1 MSYGKIMT
9 KYILNRLFHSV
20 LVMFTI
26 SFIVFFIMFKAGDP
40 VELMLPPDATQQD
53 VVEMRAALGLDKS
66 FIVQYQKFLINVS
79 KGNLGNSFIYGQP
92 ALDIVFERMP
102 ATMELAV
109 IAMILSI
116 LIGIPLGIVSSI
128 KPNSVL
134 SRVIMFFSLAGISVP
149 VFWTGMILVLIF
161 SVILG
166 VLPSSGRGEVYL
178 FTSAF
183 TWDGIRHLIMP
194 VLTLAVFQLALI
206 LRLTRTGMMEV
217 LMQDYIKLAAAK
229 GVPRRVI
236 VYYHALKNTLIPLI
250 TIIGIQFGQLVAFT
264 IVTETIFAWPGTG
277 KLIIDSI
284 QNLDRPIVVAYLLV
298 ISFIFVAIN
307 FMVDILYTFVDP
319 RVRV

>member
-1 MSYGKIMT
+1 MT

-53 VVEMRAALGLDKS
+53 VADMKIALGLDKS
-66 FIVQYQKFLINVS
+66 FIVQYQRFLINVS
-79 KGNLGNSFIYGQP
+79 NGDLGNSFIYGQP
-92 ALDIVFERMP
+92 ALDIVLERMP

-109 IAMILSI
+109 IAMIISI
-116 LIGIPLGIVSSI
+116 LVGIPLGIISSI
-128 KPNSVL
+128 KPNSAL

-194 VLTLAVFQLALI
+194 VVTLSVFQLALI

-229 GVPRRVI
+229 GVPRRII
-236 VYYHALKNTLIPLI
+236 VYVHALKNTLIPLI

-264 IVTETIFAWPGTG
+264 IVTETIFAWPGSG

-284 QNLDRPIVVAYLLV
+284 QNLDRPVVVAYLLI
-298 ISFIFVAIN
+298 ISFIFVVIN
-307 FMVDILYTFVDP
+307 FVVDVLYTFVDP

>member
-1 MSYGKIMT
+1 MT
-9 KYILNRLFHSV
+9 KYILNRLFHST

-66 FIVQYQKFLINVS
+66 FIVQYQKFLSNVAE
-79 KGNLGNSFIYGQP
+79 GNLGNSFIYGQP
-92 ALDIVFERMP
+92 ALDIVFERLP

-109 IAMILSI
+109 IAMIVSI
-116 LIGIPLGIVSSI
+116 LLGIPLGIISSI
-128 KPNSVL
+128 KPNSIL
-134 SRVIMFFSLAGISVP
+134 SRIIMFFSLAGISVP

-183 TWDGIRHLIMP
+183 TWDGIKHLIMP
-194 VLTLAVFQLALI
+194 VITLSVFQLALI

-217 LMQDYIKLAAAK
+217 LMQDYIKLASAK
-229 GVPRRVI
+229 GVPRKVI

-250 TIIGIQFGQLVAFT
+250 TVIGIQFGQLVAFT

-307 FMVDILYTFVDP
+307 FIVDVLYTFIDP

>member
-1 MSYGKIMT
+1 MT

-53 VVEMRAALGLDKS
+53 VADMKIALGLDKS
-66 FIVQYQKFLINVS
+66 FIVQYQRFLVNVS
-79 KGNLGNSFIYGQP
+79 KGDLGNSFIYGQP
-92 ALDIVFERMP
+92 ALDIVLERMP

-109 IAMILSI
+109 IAMIISI
-116 LIGIPLGIVSSI
+116 LVGIPLGIISSI
-128 KPNSVL
+128 KPNSTL

-183 TWDGIRHLIMP
+183 TWDGIRHLVMP
-194 VLTLAVFQLALI
+194 VVTLSVFQLALI

-229 GVPRRVI
+229 GVPRRII
-236 VYYHALKNTLIPLI
+236 VYVHALKNTLIPLI

-264 IVTETIFAWPGTG
+264 IVTETIFAWPGSG

-284 QNLDRPIVVAYLLV
+284 QNLDRPVVVAYLLI
-298 ISFIFVAIN
+298 ISFIFVVIN
-307 FMVDILYTFVDP
+307 FVVDVLYTFVDP

>member
-1 MSYGKIMT
+1 
-9 KYILNRLFHSV
+9 
-20 LVMFTI
+20 
-26 SFIVFFIMFKAGDP
+26 MFKAGDP

-53 VVEMRAALGLDKS
+53 VIEMRAALGLDKS
-66 FIVQYQKFLINVS
+66 FIVQYQKFLINAS
-79 KGNLGNSFIYGQP
+79 HGNLGNSFIYGQP

-102 ATMELAV
+102 ATLELAV
-109 IAMILSI
+109 IAMLLSI
-116 LIGIPLGIVSSI
+116 IIGVPLGIISSI
-128 KPNSVL
+128 KPNSIV

-149 VFWTGMILVLIF
+149 VFWTGMILVLVF

-166 VLPSSGRGEVYL
+166 VLPSSGRGDVFL

-183 TWDGIRHLIMP
+183 TWDGIKHLIMP
-194 VLTLAVFQLALI
+194 VLTLSIFQLALI

-229 GVPRRVI
+229 GVPRKVI

-250 TIIGIQFGQLVAFT
+250 TVIGIQFGQLVAFT

-284 QNLDRPIVVAYLLV
+284 QSLDRPIVVAYLLV
-298 ISFIFVAIN
+298 ISFLFVAIN
-307 FMVDILYTFVDP
+307 FLVDVLYTFVDP

>member
-1 MSYGKIMT
+1 MT
-9 KYILNRLFHSV
+9 KYILNRLFHSA

-53 VVEMRAALGLDKS
+53 VIEMRAALGLDKS
-66 FIVQYQKFLINVS
+66 FIVQYQKFLINAS
-79 KGNLGNSFIYGQP
+79 HGNLGNSFIYGQP

-102 ATMELAV
+102 ATLELAV
-109 IAMILSI
+109 IAMLLSI
-116 LIGIPLGIVSSI
+116 IIGVPLGIISSI
-128 KPNSVL
+128 KPNSIV

-149 VFWTGMILVLIF
+149 VFWTGMILVLVF

-166 VLPSSGRGEVYL
+166 ILPSSGRGEVFL

-183 TWDGIRHLIMP
+183 TWDGIKHLIMP
-194 VLTLAVFQLALI
+194 VLTLSIFQLALI

-229 GVPRRVI
+229 GVPRKVI

-250 TIIGIQFGQLVAFT
+250 TVIGIQFGQLVAFT

-284 QNLDRPIVVAYLLV
+284 QSLDRPIVVAYLLV
-298 ISFIFVAIN
+298 ISFLFVAIN
-307 FMVDILYTFVDP
+307 FLVDVLYTFVDP

>member
-1 MSYGKIMT
+1 MT
-9 KYILNRLFHSV
+9 KYILNRLFHSA
-20 LVMFTI
+20 LVMLTI

-53 VVEMRAALGLDKS
+53 VIDMRVALGLDKS
-66 FIVQYQKFLINVS
+66 FIVQYEKFLINVS

-109 IAMILSI
+109 IAMIISI
-116 LIGIPLGIVSSI
+116 VVGIPLGIISSI
-128 KPNSVL
+128 RPNSIM
-134 SRVIMFFSLAGISVP
+134 SRIIMFFSLAGISVP

-183 TWDGIRHLIMP
+183 TWDGIKHLIMP
-194 VLTLAVFQLALI
+194 VATLSVFQLALI

-229 GVPRRVI
+229 GVPRKVI

-307 FMVDILYTFVDP
+307 FVVDILYTFVDP

>member
-1 MSYGKIMT
+1 MT
-9 KYILNRLFHSV
+9 KYIFNRLFHSA

-53 VVEMRAALGLDKS
+53 VIDMRIALGIDKG
-66 FIVQYQKFLINVS
+66 FFVQYKNFLVNVS
-79 KGNLGNSFIYGQP
+79 HGNLGNSFIYGQP

-109 IAMILSI
+109 IAMIISI
-116 LIGIPLGIVSSI
+116 LVGIPLGIISSI
-128 KPNSVL
+128 RPNSML
-134 SRVIMFFSLAGISVP
+134 SRIIMFFSLAGISVP

-161 SVILG
+161 SVIMG

-183 TWDGIRHLIMP
+183 TWDGFKHLIMP
-194 VLTLAVFQLALI
+194 VTTLAVFQLALI

-307 FMVDILYTFVDP
+307 FVVDVLYTLVDP

>member
-1 MSYGKIMT
+1 MI
-9 KYILNRLFHSV
+9 KYILNRLFHSA
-20 LVMFTI
+20 LVMLTI

-53 VVEMRAALGLDKS
+53 VVDMRAALGLDKS
-66 FIVQYQKFLINVS
+66 FIVQYQKFLVNVS
-79 KGNLGNSFIYGQP
+79 EGNLGNSFIYGQP

-102 ATMELAV
+102 ATMELAI
-109 IAMILSI
+109 IAMIISI
-116 LIGIPLGIVSSI
+116 VIGIPLGIISSI
-128 KPNSVL
+128 KPNSIM
-134 SRVIMFFSLAGISVP
+134 SRIIMFFSLAGISVP

-183 TWDGIRHLIMP
+183 TWDGIKHLIMP
-194 VLTLAVFQLALI
+194 VVTLSVFQLALI

-229 GVPRRVI
+229 GVPRKVI

-307 FMVDILYTFVDP
+307 FAVDVLYTFVDP

>member
-1 MSYGKIMT
+1 MT
-9 KYILNRLFHSV
+9 KYILNRLFHSA
-20 LVMFTI
+20 LVMLTI

-53 VVEMRAALGLDKS
+53 VIDMRAALGLDKS

-109 IAMILSI
+109 IAMIISI
-116 LIGIPLGIVSSI
+116 LVGIPLGIISSI
-128 KPNSVL
+128 KPNSIM

-183 TWDGIRHLIMP
+183 TWDGIKHLIMP
-194 VLTLAVFQLALI
+194 VATLSIFQLALI

-217 LMQDYIKLAAAK
+217 LMQDYIKLATAK
-229 GVPRRVI
+229 GVPRKVI

-307 FMVDILYTFVDP
+307 FAVDVLYTLVDP

>member
-1 MSYGKIMT
+1 
-9 KYILNRLFHSV
+9 
-20 LVMFTI
+20 
-26 SFIVFFIMFKAGDP
+26 
-40 VELMLPPDATQQD
+40 
-53 VVEMRAALGLDKS
+53 
-66 FIVQYQKFLINVS
+66 
-79 KGNLGNSFIYGQP
+79 NSF
-92 ALDIVFERMP
+92 
-102 ATMELAV
+102 
-109 IAMILSI
+109 
-116 LIGIPLGIVSSI
+116 
-128 KPNSVL
+128 L
-134 SRVIMFFSLAGISVP
+134 SRIIMFFSLAGISVP

-161 SVILG
+161 SVIYG
-166 VLPSSGRGEVYL
+166 VLPSSGRGELYL

-194 VLTLAVFQLALI
+194 VVTLTVFQLALI

-217 LMQDYIKLAAAK
+217 LTQDYIKLAAAK

-264 IVTETIFAWPGTG
+264 IVTETIFAWPGSG

-307 FMVDILYTFVDP
+307 FLVDILYTVVDP

>member
-1 MSYGKIMT
+1 
-9 KYILNRLFHSV
+9 
-20 LVMFTI
+20 MFTI

-53 VVEMRAALGLDKS
+53 VIEMRAALGLDKS
-66 FIVQYQKFLINVS
+66 FIVQYQKFLINAAH
-79 KGNLGNSFIYGQP
+79 GNLGNSFIYGQP

-102 ATMELAV
+102 ATLELAV
-109 IAMILSI
+109 IAMLLSI
-116 LIGIPLGIVSSI
+116 IIGVPLGIISSI
-128 KPNSVL
+128 KPNSIV

-149 VFWTGMILVLIF
+149 VFWTGMILVLVF

-166 VLPSSGRGEVYL
+166 ILPSSGRGDVFL

-183 TWDGIRHLIMP
+183 TWDGIKHLIMP
-194 VLTLAVFQLALI
+194 VLTLSIFQLALI

-229 GVPRRVI
+229 GVPRKVI

-250 TIIGIQFGQLVAFT
+250 TVIGIQFGQLVAFT

-284 QNLDRPIVVAYLLV
+284 QSLDRPIVVAYLLV
-298 ISFIFVAIN
+298 ISFLFVAIN
-307 FMVDILYTFVDP
+307 FLVDVLYTFVDP

>member
-1 MSYGKIMT
+1 
-9 KYILNRLFHSV
+9 
-20 LVMFTI
+20 
-26 SFIVFFIMFKAGDP
+26 MFKAGDP

-53 VVEMRAALGLDKS
+53 VVDMRAALGLDKS
-66 FIVQYQKFLINVS
+66 FIIQYQKFLVNVS

-116 LIGIPLGIVSSI
+116 IIGIPLGIISSI
-128 KPNSVL
+128 KPNSIM
-134 SRVIMFFSLAGISVP
+134 SRIIMFFSLTGISVP

-183 TWDGIRHLIMP
+183 TWDGIKHLIMP
-194 VLTLAVFQLALI
+194 VLTLSVFQLALI

-229 GVPRRVI
+229 GVPRKVI

-307 FMVDILYTFVDP
+307 FFVDVLYTFVDP

>member
-1 MSYGKIMT
+1 
-9 KYILNRLFHSV
+9 
-20 LVMFTI
+20 
-26 SFIVFFIMFKAGDP
+26 MFKAGDP

-53 VVEMRAALGLDKS
+53 VADMKIALGLDKS
-66 FIVQYQKFLINVS
+66 FIVQYQRFLVNVS
-79 KGNLGNSFIYGQP
+79 KGDLGNSFIYGQP
-92 ALDIVFERMP
+92 ALDIVLERMP

-109 IAMILSI
+109 IAMIISI
-116 LIGIPLGIVSSI
+116 LVGIPLGIISSI
-128 KPNSVL
+128 KPNSTL

-183 TWDGIRHLIMP
+183 TWDGIRHLVMP
-194 VLTLAVFQLALI
+194 VVTLSVFQLALI

-229 GVPRRVI
+229 GVPRRII
-236 VYYHALKNTLIPLI
+236 VYVHALKNTLIPLI

-264 IVTETIFAWPGTG
+264 IVTETIFAWPGSG

-284 QNLDRPIVVAYLLV
+284 QNLDRPVVVAYLLI
-298 ISFIFVAIN
+298 ISFIFVVIN
-307 FMVDILYTFVDP
+307 FVVDVLYTFVDP

>member
-1 MSYGKIMT
+1 MK
-9 KYILNRLFHSV
+9 KYIFTRLLHSL

-53 VVEMRAALGLDKS
+53 VIEMRAALGLDQS
-66 FIVQYQKFLINVS
+66 FIVQYKNFLSNVAE
-79 KGNLGNSFIYGQP
+79 GNLGTSFMYGQP
-92 ALDIVFERMP
+92 ALDIVFERLP
-102 ATMELAV
+102 ATLELA
-109 IAMILSI
+109 ILAM
-116 LIGIPLGIVSSI
+116 LISVLLGVPLGIISSI
-128 KPNSVL
+128 KPNSIL
-134 SRVIMFFSLAGISVP
+134 SRVIMFFSLTGISIP
-149 VFWTGMILVLIF
+149 VFWTGMLLVLVF

-183 TWDGIRHLIMP
+183 TWDGIKHLIMP
-194 VLTLAVFQLALI
+194 VITLSVFQLALI

-217 LMQDYIKLAAAK
+217 LMQDYIKLATAK
-229 GVPRRVI
+229 GVPRKVI

-264 IVTETIFAWPGTG
+264 VVTETIFAWPGSG

-284 QNLDRPIVVAYLLV
+284 QNLDRPVVVAYLLV
-298 ISFIFVAIN
+298 ISFMFVAIN
-307 FMVDILYTFVDP
+307 FIVDVLYTFVDP

>member
-1 MSYGKIMT
+1 MI
-9 KYILNRLFHSV
+9 KYILDRLFHSA
-20 LVMFTI
+20 LVMFAI

-40 VELMLPPDATQQD
+40 VELMLPADATQQD
-53 VVEMRAALGLDKS
+53 VINMRIALGLDKS
-66 FIVQYQKFLINVS
+66 FIIQYKNFLVNVS
-79 KGNLGNSFIYGQP
+79 HGDLGNSFIYSQP

-102 ATMELAV
+102 ATIELAV
-109 IAMILSI
+109 LAMILSI

-128 KPNSVL
+128 KPNSFL
-134 SRVIMFFSLAGISVP
+134 SKIIMFFSLAGISVP
-149 VFWTGMILVLIF
+149 VFWTGMVLVLIF
-161 SVILG
+161 SVIYG

-194 VLTLAVFQLALI
+194 VVTLAVFQLALI

-217 LMQDYIKLAAAK
+217 LTQDYIKLAAAK

-264 IVTETIFAWPGTG
+264 IVTETIFAWPGSG

-284 QNLDRPIVVAYLLV
+284 QNLDRPIVVVYLLV

-307 FMVDILYTFVDP
+307 FLVDILYTVVDP

>member
-1 MSYGKIMT
+1 
-9 KYILNRLFHSV
+9 
-20 LVMFTI
+20 
-26 SFIVFFIMFKAGDP
+26 MFKAGDP

-53 VVEMRAALGLDKS
+53 VIDMRVALGIDKG
-66 FIVQYQKFLINVS
+66 FLVQYKNFLVNVS
-79 KGNLGNSFIYGQP
+79 HGNLGNSFIYGQP

-109 IAMILSI
+109 IAMIISI
-116 LIGIPLGIVSSI
+116 LVGIPLGIISSI
-128 KPNSVL
+128 RPNSML
-134 SRVIMFFSLAGISVP
+134 SRIIMFFSLAGISVP

-183 TWDGIRHLIMP
+183 TWDGFKHLIMP
-194 VLTLAVFQLALI
+194 VTTLAVFQLALI

-217 LMQDYIKLAAAK
+217 LMQDYIKLASAK

-307 FMVDILYTFVDP
+307 FVVDVMYTFVDP

>member
-1 MSYGKIMT
+1 
-9 KYILNRLFHSV
+9 
-20 LVMFTI
+20 
-26 SFIVFFIMFKAGDP
+26 MFKAGDP

-53 VVEMRAALGLDKS
+53 VIEMRAALGLDKS
-66 FIVQYQKFLINVS
+66 FIVQYQKFLINAAH
-79 KGNLGNSFIYGQP
+79 GNLGNSFIYGQP

-102 ATMELAV
+102 ATLELAV
-109 IAMILSI
+109 IAMLLSI
-116 LIGIPLGIVSSI
+116 IIGVPLGIISSI
-128 KPNSVL
+128 KPNSIV

-149 VFWTGMILVLIF
+149 VFWTGMILVLVF

-166 VLPSSGRGEVYL
+166 VLPSSGRGDVFL

-183 TWDGIRHLIMP
+183 TWDGIKHLIMP
-194 VLTLAVFQLALI
+194 VLTLSIFQLALI

-229 GVPRRVI
+229 GVPRKVI

-250 TIIGIQFGQLVAFT
+250 TVIGIQFGQLVAFT

-284 QNLDRPIVVAYLLV
+284 QSLDRPIVVAYLLV
-298 ISFIFVAIN
+298 ISFLFVAIN
-307 FMVDILYTFVDP
+307 FLVDVLYTFVDP

>member
-1 MSYGKIMT
+1 MT

-53 VVEMRAALGLDKS
+53 VIDMRVALGLDKS
-66 FIVQYQKFLINVS
+66 FIVQYQKFLGNVVE
-79 KGNLGNSFIYGQP
+79 GNLGNSFIYGQP

-109 IAMILSI
+109 ISMIISI
-116 LIGIPLGIVSSI
+116 LVGIPLGIISSI
-128 KPNSVL
+128 KPNSIM
-134 SRVIMFFSLAGISVP
+134 SRIIMFFSLAGISVP

-194 VLTLAVFQLALI
+194 VVTLSVFQLALI

-229 GVPRRVI
+229 GVPRKVI

-307 FMVDILYTFVDP
+307 FMVDVLYTFVDP

>member
-1 MSYGKIMT
+1 MT

-53 VVEMRAALGLDKS
+53 VADMKIALGLDKS
-66 FIVQYQKFLINVS
+66 FIVQYQRFLINVS
-79 KGNLGNSFIYGQP
+79 KGDLGNSFIYGQP
-92 ALDIVFERMP
+92 ALDIVLERMP

-109 IAMILSI
+109 IAMIISI
-116 LIGIPLGIVSSI
+116 LVGIPLGIISSI
-128 KPNSVL
+128 KPNSTL

-183 TWDGIRHLIMP
+183 TWDGIRHLVMP
-194 VLTLAVFQLALI
+194 VVTLSVFQLALI

-229 GVPRRVI
+229 GVPRRII
-236 VYYHALKNTLIPLI
+236 VYVHALKNTLIPLI

-264 IVTETIFAWPGTG
+264 IVTETIFAWPGSG

-284 QNLDRPIVVAYLLV
+284 QNLDRPVVVAYLLI
-298 ISFIFVAIN
+298 ISFIFVVIN
-307 FMVDILYTFVDP
+307 FVVDVLYTFVDP

>member
-1 MSYGKIMT
+1 MT
-9 KYILNRLFHSV
+9 KYILNRLFHSA
-20 LVMFTI
+20 LVMLTI

-53 VVEMRAALGLDKS
+53 VVDMRAALGLDKS
-66 FIVQYQKFLINVS
+66 FIVQYQKFLVNVS
-79 KGNLGNSFIYGQP
+79 QGNLGNSFIYGQP

-116 LIGIPLGIVSSI
+116 LIGIPLGIISSI
-128 KPNSVL
+128 KPNSIT
-134 SRVIMFFSLAGISVP
+134 SRIIMFFSLAGISVP

-194 VLTLAVFQLALI
+194 VVTLAVFQLALI

-229 GVPRRVI
+229 GVPRKVI

-307 FMVDILYTFVDP
+307 FMVDVLYTFVDP

>member
-1 MSYGKIMT
+1 MT

-53 VVEMRAALGLDKS
+53 VADMKIALGLDKS
-66 FIVQYQKFLINVS
+66 FIVQYQRFLINVS
-79 KGNLGNSFIYGQP
+79 KGDLGNSFIYGQP
-92 ALDIVFERMP
+92 ALDIVLERMP

-109 IAMILSI
+109 IAMIISI
-116 LIGIPLGIVSSI
+116 LIGIPLGIISSI
-128 KPNSVL
+128 KPNSTL

-194 VLTLAVFQLALI
+194 VVTPSVFQLALI

-229 GVPRRVI
+229 GVPRRII
-236 VYYHALKNTLIPLI
+236 VYVHALKNTLIPLI

-264 IVTETIFAWPGTG
+264 IVTETIFAWPGSG

-284 QNLDRPIVVAYLLV
+284 QNLDRPVVVAYLLI
-298 ISFIFVAIN
+298 ISFIFVVIN
-307 FMVDILYTFVDP
+307 FVVDVLYTFVDP

>member
-1 MSYGKIMT
+1 
-9 KYILNRLFHSV
+9 
-20 LVMFTI
+20 
-26 SFIVFFIMFKAGDP
+26 
-40 VELMLPPDATQQD
+40 
-53 VVEMRAALGLDKS
+53 
-66 FIVQYQKFLINVS
+66 
-79 KGNLGNSFIYGQP
+79 
-92 ALDIVFERMP
+92 
-102 ATMELAV
+102 
-109 IAMILSI
+109 
-116 LIGIPLGIVSSI
+116 
-128 KPNSVL
+128 
-134 SRVIMFFSLAGISVP
+134 MFFSLAGISVP

-183 TWDGIRHLIMP
+183 TWDGFKHLIMP
-194 VLTLAVFQLALI
+194 VATLAVFQLALI

-307 FMVDILYTFVDP
+307 FIVDVLYTLVDP